1 MNRSDAL
8 ENLKSAADAARRM
21 DSPASL
27 RWAAVLDIAIADMNY
42 QLIQE
47 ERSKAQKSSD
57 YGC

>member
-27 RWAAVLDIAIADMNY
+27 RWAAALDIAISDMKR
-42 QLIQE
+42 QMAQE
-47 ERSKAQKSSD
+47 EWNRNANSSD